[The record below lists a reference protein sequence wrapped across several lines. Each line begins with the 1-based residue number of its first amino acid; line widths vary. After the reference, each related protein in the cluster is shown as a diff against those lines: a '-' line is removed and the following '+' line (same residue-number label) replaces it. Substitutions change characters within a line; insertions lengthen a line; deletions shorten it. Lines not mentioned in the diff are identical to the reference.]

1 MTDPAGLLARGVHT
15 RARSTGRGSGTRR
28 TVDEP
33 RGWTVLVVQN
43 DPADTELL
51 MRGLQRHGH
60 AVTSAETGVAAL
72 RAYGEADLVLLDL
85 ELPDLDGI
93 EVCRAIRRF
102 DDTPV
107 IALTARGSE
116 LDRVLGLQAGADD
129 YMVKPY
135 GFPELMARMDAV
147 MRRVRPRLP
156 RQEGHVVA
164 HGELLVDRESRRVTV
179 AGRRVEVTGKE
190 FDLLHLLASN
200 PGDVISRSR
209 IMQDVWGG
217 SWSRRTVDTHVC
229 NLRSK
234 LGSSGWILTVRSVGF
249 QIGLG

>member
-1 MTDPAGLLARGVHT
+1 MR
-15 RARSTGRGSGTRR
+15 TGA
-28 TVDEP
+28 EP
-33 RGWTVLVVQN
+33 RGWNVLVVQG

-51 MRGLQRHGH
+51 VRGLQRHGH
-60 AVTSAETGVAAL
+60 TVTSADTGMEAL

-93 EVCRAIRRF
+93 EVCRAIRQF

-135 GFPELMARMDAV
+135 GFRELMARMDAV
-147 MRRVRPRLP
+147 MRRTRPRVP
-156 RQEGHVVA
+156 RQEGHVVS
-164 HGELLVDRESRRVTV
+164 HGELRVDRESREV
-179 AGRRVEVTGKE
+179 AVSGRRVEVTSKE
-190 FDLLHLLASN
+190 FDLLYLLASN
-200 PGDVISRSR
+200 PGDVISRTR

-234 LGSSGWILTVRSVGF
+234 LGSSDWILTVRSVGF

>member
-1 MTDPAGLLARGVHT
+1 M
-15 RARSTGRGSGTRR
+15 
-28 TVDEP
+28 
-33 RGWTVLVVQN
+33 
-43 DPADTELL
+43 
-51 MRGLQRHGH
+51 
-60 AVTSAETGVAAL
+60 
-72 RAYGEADLVLLDL
+72 
-85 ELPDLDGI
+85 
-93 EVCRAIRRF
+93 CRAIRQF

-147 MRRVRPRLP
+147 MRRVRPRPP
-156 RQEGHVVA
+156 RQESHVVV
-164 HGELLVDRESRRVTV
+164 HGELLVDRESRKVSV
-179 AGRRVEVTGKE
+179 SGRRVEVTGKE
-190 FDLLHLLASN
+190 FDLLYLLASN

-209 IMQDVWGG
+209 IMQEVWGG